1 MGAELQDH
9 LILDEEGNRIAIETM
24 RDIDRRVTAAVGA
37 IAAAAAA
44 VGTDTPTLAKRVA
57 KS

>member
-37 IAAAAAA
+37 IAAAAA